1 MARERYTRSGKL
13 EVVHAVAGDPN
24 AAPVST
30 HDLGVLPSHDAF
42 ASAGGGSAAGAAAG
56 GSSSDAAPSNPFAAP
71 DPQRSG
77 SVDPPAA
84 GDRIVPRPGTKI
96 VTRTV
101 TETVTRT
108 VTELGDG
115 SGGADEDAV
124 RRVDERDPARDP
136 QAPFFVVGTAL
147 TLLAALLLVFA
158 ADLLVVGHIRH
169 ARDQQT
175 AFADLRADLANG
187 TAPVNQTTDDGKL
200 VPLGKALGVLEI
212 EQVRVRE
219 VFFEGT
225 SSGVLMSGPGHRRDT
240 VLPGQPGTSEIM
252 GRKAGYGG
260 PFSYLEQVLPG
271 SRITTYTGQG
281 RADYVVT
288 GIRRAG
294 DLEPAALG
302 AGQGRLTLVTAI
314 GDDYVPEGTL
324 RVDASLI
331 STSPDLKSVVQQA
344 FPAGPRPLTALQL
357 PISERPMQGD
367 TAAWVDVVLWAL
379 ALCLASFGVTWLRM
393 RWGRWQTW
401 LAGGPVLLALALA
414 TSDQVARLLPN
425 LL

>member
-1 MARERYTRSGKL
+1 MPPRERSSRGSGKL

-24 AAPVST
+24 AAPIAT
-30 HDLGVLPSHDAF
+30 QDLGVMPAPDAF
-42 ASAGGGSAAGAAAG
+42 ASAGPVAGS
-56 GSSSDAAPSNPFAAP
+56 SSSDASPDNPFAPP
-71 DPQRSG
+71 DRESSTSQGSART
-77 SVDPPAA
+77 SVDRTQA
-84 GDRIVPRPGTKI
+84 RPGTKI

-108 VTELGDG
+108 VTEFGDG
-115 SGGADEDAV
+115 SGGAEDDD
-124 RRVDERDPARDP
+124 RREVIEHDPARDP
-136 QAPFFVVGTAL
+136 KAPFFVVGTAL
-147 TLLAALLLVFA
+147 TLVAALLLVFA
-158 ADLLVVGHIRH
+158 ADLLVIGHIRH

-212 EQVRVRE
+212 EQIRVRE

-225 SSGVLMSGPGHRRDT
+225 TSGVMMSGPGHRRDT
-240 VLPGQPGTSEIM
+240 VLPGQAGSSVIM
-252 GRKAGYGG
+252 GRKAGFGG
-260 PFSYLEQVLPG
+260 PFSYLEQLLPG
-271 SRITTYTGQG
+271 SRITAYTGQG

-294 DLEPAALG
+294 DPEPATLG

-314 GDDYVPEGTL
+314 GDDYVPDGSL
-324 RVDASLI
+324 RVDAALV
-331 STSPDLKSVVQQA
+331 STSADLKTVAQQA
-344 FPAGPRPLTALQL
+344 FAAGPRPLTSLQL
-357 PISERPMQGD
+357 PSGERPMHGD
-367 TAAWVDVVLWAL
+367 NAAWVDVVLWAL
-379 ALCLASFGVTWLRM
+379 ALFLASLGVTWLRM

-401 LAGGPVLLALALA
+401 LAGGPVLLALALT